1 MAPTPRFSL
10 RDRLT
15 AVPEL
20 KGLAK
25 AVEAGVPVVEAMI
38 AHNVTFADDVAD
50 AAGRYLLDAGG
61 KRMRPTL
68 AILTAQLGDGL
79 NDDVTLAA
87 AAIELTHLAS
97 LYHDDVM
104 DEAPLRRGT
113 PAAHTVWG
121 NSIAIL
127 TGDLLFS
134 RASTMM
140 SRLGERAMALQSA
153 TFERLCVGQM
163 HETVGPKVG
172 EDPIAHYLRVLG
184 DKTGSLI
191 SAAARAGVEYA
202 NGPNE
207 AIDPLVNF
215 GEKIGVAFQLA
226 DDVIDLAPAS
236 DETGK
241 KAGTDLR
248 AGVPTLPTL
257 LLARAAETDA
267 GARDLQQRIH
277 EAASIDGTDE
287 QLAAVTAE
295 LFAHEVT
302 QATRAEARRWAA
314 DAVAGLDILPAG
326 PVHTALNLFAE
337 HVVSRTD

>member
-1 MAPTPRFSL
+1 MAPISRFSL
-10 RDRLT
+10 RDRLM
-15 AVPEL
+15 AVPAL
-20 KGLAK
+20 KGLAS
-25 AVEAGVPVVEAMI
+25 AVEAGVPVVEAEI
-38 AHNVTFADDVAD
+38 AQNVTFADDVAD

-104 DEAPLRRGT
+104 DEAPMRRGT

-127 TGDLLFS
+127 AGDLLFS

-163 HETVGPKVG
+163 HETVGPKPGDDAV
-172 EDPIAHYLRVLG
+172 AHYLRVLG

-191 SAAARAGVEYA
+191 SAAARAGVEYS
-202 NGPNE
+202 NGPQE
-207 AIDPLVNF
+207 FIEPLVNF

-236 DETGK
+236 DATGK

-257 LLARAAETDA
+257 LLARAAENDTE
-267 GARDLQQRIH
+267 ARALQQRIEH
-277 EAASIDGTDE
+277 AVSIDGTDAE
-287 QLAAVTAE
+287 LEAVTAE
-295 LFAHEVT
+295 LFAHPVT
-302 QATRAEARRWAA
+302 QATRDEARRWAA
-314 DAVAGLDILPAG
+314 DAVEGLNILPEG
-326 PVHTALNLFAE
+326 PVRTALNLFAE